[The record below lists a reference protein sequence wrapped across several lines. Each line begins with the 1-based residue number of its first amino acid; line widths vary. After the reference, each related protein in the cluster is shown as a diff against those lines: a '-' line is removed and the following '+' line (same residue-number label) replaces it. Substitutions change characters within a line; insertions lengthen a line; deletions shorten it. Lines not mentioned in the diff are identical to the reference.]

1 MLSIQNIAARYSFAL
16 ASDRALP
23 SFLGRVHRRHK
34 SPYVSAVAVGIVW
47 AAAIILFTVLGVAP
61 DVLYPIASGSGTFA
75 VLLLMFIT
83 SFAVLVYFVRRRSF
97 APESV
102 WKTVVAPVISV
113 LFLGAITYLAIANYP
128 ELIGGSQLLTIIFMT
143 FTFALFLGGIAYA
156 LFLRSKRPQIYAG
169 LGRQR
174 ID

>member
-1 MLSIQNIAARYSFAL
+1 
-16 ASDRALP
+16 
-23 SFLGRVHRRHK
+23 
-34 SPYVSAVAVGIVW
+34 
-47 AAAIILFTVLGVAP
+47 
-61 DVLYPIASGSGTFA
+61 
-75 VLLLMFIT
+75 
-83 SFAVLVYFVRRRSF
+83 
-97 APESV
+97 V

-128 ELIGGSQLLTIIFMT
+128 DLIGGSQLLTIIFMT

-156 LFLRSKRPQIYAG
+156 LFLRSKRPHIYAG